1 MRRCLIVAN
10 QTLGSD
16 ELAAHLRSLAAAH
29 DDLVAD
35 VIVPEPVPA
44 YVAGDPMIGVLAPA
58 TEAEA
63 YEEARAAAVARLQA
77 LVAWL
82 RSIGVTASGSVGP
95 SDPLLAIAAA
105 ERLGR
110 YDDLVIATLPAS
122 ASRWLRMD
130 LPHRA
135 RRRFGDRVTVIV
147 TAESGGPAA
156 SAGDAATPVRVL
168 LLGGETDDP
177 TGPRAALAKSS
188 VRTEVTDALTAGEAV
203 DRLAAPPAVDL
214 VVLALP
220 CPQLAVDVLVAAL
233 RATPAPRPPVA
244 VVSPAEDAAMRD
256 QAHEMGAAAVI
267 VAGPSASDTARA
279 LDSVLLELV
288 SLGRR
293 PPAS

>member
-16 ELAAHLRSLAAAH
+16 ELAAHLRSLAAEH

-35 VIVPEPVPA
+35 VIVPEPMPA
-44 YVAGDPMIGVLAPA
+44 YITGDPMIGILAPA

-63 YEEARAAAVARLQA
+63 YEHARASAVARLQA

-82 RSIGVTASGSVGP
+82 RSIGVSASGSIGP

-147 TAESGGPAA
+147 TAESGGPAEA
-156 SAGDAATPVRVL
+156 TATADAVQVL
-168 LLGGETDDP
+168 LFGGDTDDIV
-177 TGPRAALAKSS
+177 GPRSALRRSS
-188 VRTEVTDALTAGEAV
+188 VRTKVTDAITAADAV
-203 DRLAAPPAVDL
+203 DRLAAMPPVDL

-220 CPQLAVDVLVAAL
+220 CPPAAVEVLVEAL
-233 RATPAPRPPVA
+233 RARPTPRPPV
-244 VVSPAEDAAMRD
+244 VVVAPTEDPPMSER
-256 QAHEMGAAAVI
+256 AHELGAAAVI
-267 VAGPSASDTARA
+267 VEGPTAADTARA

-288 SLGRR
+288 SLGGR
-293 PPAS
+293 PSTP

>member
-16 ELAAHLRSLAAAH
+16 ELASYLRSLAAAH
-29 DDLVAD
+29 PDLAAD
-35 VIVPEPVPA
+35 VIVPEPMPA
-44 YVAGDPMIGVLAPA
+44 YITGDPMIGILAPA

-63 YEEARAAAVARLQA
+63 YEHARASAVARLQA

-82 RSIGVTASGSVGP
+82 RKIGVNASGSIGP

-105 ERLGR
+105 ERLGH

-156 SAGDAATPVRVL
+156 AAADGDTVNVL
-168 LLGGETDDP
+168 LLGGDTDDV
-177 TGPRAALAKSS
+177 TGPRSALRRSS
-188 VRTEVTDALTAGEAV
+188 VRTTVTDAVTAGEAV
-203 DRLAAPPAVDL
+203 DRLGAVPSVDL

-220 CPQLAVDVLVAAL
+220 CPQTAVDVLVAAL
-233 RATPAPRPPVA
+233 RALPAPRPPV
-244 VVSPAEDAAMRD
+244 VVVAPTEDLPMSDR
-256 QAHEMGAAAVI
+256 AHELGAAAVI
-267 VAGPSASDTARA
+267 VEGPTAADTARA

-288 SLGRR
+288 SLGGR
-293 PPAS
+293 PTPD

>member
-29 DDLVAD
+29 PDLAAD
-35 VIVPEPVPA
+35 VIVPEPMPA
-44 YVAGDPMIGVLAPA
+44 YITGDPMIGILAPA

-63 YEEARAAAVARLQA
+63 YEHARASAVARLQA

-82 RSIGVTASGSVGP
+82 RKIGVNASGSIGP

-105 ERLGR
+105 ERLGH

-156 SAGDAATPVRVL
+156 AAESDAVNVL
-168 LLGGETDDP
+168 LLGGDTDDVK
-177 TGPRAALAKSS
+177 GPRSALRRSS
-188 VRTEVTDALTAGEAV
+188 VRTQVTDAVTAGEAV
-203 DRLAAPPAVDL
+203 DRLGAAPPVDL

-220 CPQLAVDVLVAAL
+220 CPQAAVDVLVAAL
-233 RATPAPRPPVA
+233 RARPAPRPPV
-244 VVSPAEDAAMRD
+244 VVVAPTEDLPMSDR
-256 QAHEMGAAAVI
+256 AHELGAAAVI
-267 VAGPSASDTARA
+267 VEGPTAADTARA

-288 SLGRR
+288 SLGGR
-293 PPAS
+293 PTPD